1 MRWFNWLG
9 VALQVVGL
17 LGAMLLLARLRE
29 TITGREGALLRWG
42 RASWRRLGGLT
53 LRLLGRTPP
62 RPSAY
67 GHAHTAEGIGF
78 AGAAHGVTTWGPMPD
93 GFSLTE
99 QVAWIDDYVRHVEN
113 KVNDLSSEVWR
124 QARAQD
130 DAVKATRDYAEN
142 EISKAVADVRFEV
155 RQLVGQDVG
164 WEIGFLAA
172 VAVGVVLAAV

>member
-1 MRWFNWLG
+1 
-9 VALQVVGL
+9 
-17 LGAMLLLARLRE
+17 
-29 TITGREGALLRWG
+29 
-42 RASWRRLGGLT
+42 
-53 LRLLGRTPP
+53 
-62 RPSAY
+62 
-67 GHAHTAEGIGF
+67 
-78 AGAAHGVTTWGPMPD
+78 MPD